1 MAISK
6 KSKRV
11 IKVTYFEI
19 VVCPPTS
26 TLKLKVFML
35 KYFNILNTKFQD
47 HKLKFYA
54 VSFDALKLLIQESYN
69 AKREER
75 DL

>member
-1 MAISK
+1 
-6 KSKRV
+6 
-11 IKVTYFEI
+11 
-19 VVCPPTS
+19 
-26 TLKLKVFML
+26 ML

-54 VSFDALKLLIQESYN
+54 VSFDALKLLIQERYN